1 MPAELVPLEAEQH
14 TVVLVP
20 KATTDLPFFW
30 LTKRQASLRQD
41 ISYEGLDIEGR
52 PIRWVVTP
60 NRSPHIGPPGIEAHE
75 VWMRLVKPVIDS
87 RLNLQDKS
95 TYVIPLGR
103 VRQCLRVIGWSEGGF
118 EARRFLRALRQIGA
132 AWCIADLWIPTTQT
146 DERGNVLFSH
156 IKGEFSKMTIY
167 AIGSKHLTEQELNDG
182 QFKFD
187 FNLDDTVYI
196 LLNPIEAEI
205 QKNQPQ
211 RYIDNQY
218 MFSVGPAS
226 QRWYELLAAKIF
238 GVIKNNGTFC
248 EIRYS
253 WYVKHHHTL
262 KRFYTRK
269 RVVFQ
274 MTRIV
279 QDHLNSGYLTKVEY
293 RALKEA
299 GQEIDWIIRY
309 YPGETARTSIA
320 RILSFQHRQRPTGEK
335 ERVSTRTARLR
346 TAVQPR
352 LSEKDKEKEIDDK
365 LVAELTNRGI
375 TRTEAIKIISSL
387 DIGPDQYLTDIL
399 DWGDYLIREAG
410 PGKIYNP
417 SGFYIHLV
425 REQAFPPAN
434 FETRRK
440 RQLRQE
446 AEQVIAQALQEEA
459 KIKLAYDNY
468 ITTQIDIYIAQNAD
482 AFQKLLDLKRQHL
495 KRHQAISLWGDEAID
510 KMAVPSARSEVL
522 KTIGGPTLA
531 AFTLK
536 YKAEELAA
544 RLTRLLLPP
553 PRSEQTA
560 QPDLE
565 QGSGNVQSASDVY
578 LTV

>member
-1 MPAELVPLEAEQH
+1 MPAELIPLEAGQH
-14 TVVLVP
+14 SVVLVP

-30 LTKRQASLRQD
+30 LTKRQASLRED
-41 ISYEGLDIEGR
+41 IAYQGTDAEGR
-52 PIRWVVTP
+52 PIRWAVTP
-60 NRSPHIGPPGIEAHE
+60 NRSPKIGPPGIEAHE

-87 RLNLQDKS
+87 RLNLQDKT

-118 EARRFLRALRQIGA
+118 EARRFLKALRQIGA

-146 DERGNVLFSH
+146 DEQGNVLFSH

-167 AIGSKHLTEQELNDG
+167 AIGSKHLTEEELNSE

-238 GVIKNNGTFC
+238 GVIKNNGSFC

-274 MTRIV
+274 MTRLV
-279 QDHLNSGYLTKVEY
+279 QDHLDSGYLAKVEY
-293 RALKEA
+293 RALKEPD
-299 GQEIDWIIRY
+299 QEIDWIIRY
-309 YPGETARTSIA
+309 YPGEAARTSIA
-320 RILSFQHRQRPTGEK
+320 RILSYQHRQRPTGIK
-335 ERVSTRTARLR
+335 ERISTRTRR
-346 TAVQPR
+346 PR
-352 LSEKDKEKEIDDK
+352 LKKLLHPEQEIDER
-365 LVAELTNRGI
+365 LVAELTNRGV
-375 TRTEAIKIISSL
+375 TASEAAKIVAGL
-387 DIGPDQYLTDIL
+387 DLGPDEYLTDIL
-399 DWGDYLIREAG
+399 DWADYLIGQA
-410 PGKIYNP
+410 PAGKIYNP
-417 SGFYIHLV
+417 SGFYVHLV
-425 REQAFPPAN
+425 KERAFPPAT
-434 FETRRK
+434 FETSRK
-440 RQLRQE
+440 RRLRQE
-446 AEQVIAQALQEEA
+446 AQQVIAQRLQEEA
-459 KIKLAYDNY
+459 TIRLAYDDY
-468 ITTQIDIYIAQNAD
+468 LTTEIDSYVAQNAQQFQDILD
-482 AFQKLLDLKRQHL
+482 ARRQQLKTHKTL
-495 KRHQAISLWGDEAID
+495 GLWSDETIT
-510 KMAVPSARSEVL
+510 KMALSAARSEMRKRAAL
-522 KTIGGPTLA
+522 LTLQ
-531 AFTLK
+531 AFIAR

-544 RLTRLLLPP
+544 QLTRLLLPA
-553 PRSEQTA
+553 PRLHPTDPA
-560 QPDLE
+560 RLG
-565 QGSGNVQSASDVY
+565 QGIDAPSDPGNPY
-578 LTV
+578 FTI